1 MTIFYNISP
10 KRTKYEELVSSRST
24 FESLQ
29 NERNCDVAIIGGGF
43 TGLSAAYNLAKAD
56 INTILIDAGK
66 FGDAASGRNGGQIG
80 VGHRRWVGDLE
91 KIYGCDVTK
100 NLLNLWH
107 EAKTYFQQL
116 LDNGDYNKGHI
127 SSIHKASLINSYREN
142 INDMERYGYNS
153 LRFLQKKE
161 LYEKLG
167 SRRYKAGI
175 YDSDTGHV
183 NPLKAVIKL
192 VKLAQDAG
200 AHLFEN
206 TLANNIEKKQ
216 NLFHITTKTGI
227 IKASKIL
234 IASNGYNSA
243 DISGL
248 GGVFCQLRK
257 YIFPIYSYIAATIA
271 LKDEFKVLPGN
282 ESVDDSRF
290 AVRYFRKE
298 ADNSLIF
305 GGAETYYGAPLSRI
319 RAKVYRQIIEVYPQL
334 KKIKLT
340 HGWGGIVA
348 ITRQRMPYVK
358 ELYPGVTYCGGYS
371 GHGLCLAPFLGKLY
385 ADAIISTEKTKDKF
399 AVFKD
404 LKSEQFLGG
413 RYMTIPALF
422 LALSWYAFLDK
433 F

>member
-10 KRTKYEELVSSRST
+10 KKTKYEELVGVRQI
-24 FESLQ
+24 FEPLRG
-29 NERNCDVAIIGGGF
+29 EHNCDIAIIGGGF

-80 VGHRRWVGDLE
+80 VGHRRWVSDLE
-91 KIYGCDVTK
+91 KIYGYDTTK
-100 NLLNLWH
+100 NLLSLWY
-107 EAKTYFQQL
+107 EAKTYFHQL
-116 LDNGDYNKGHI
+116 LDKDDYNKGHI
-127 SSIHKASLINSYREN
+127 SAIHKPSLINSYREN

-167 SRRYKAGI
+167 SRRYKAGV

-183 NPLKAVIKL
+183 NPLKAVLKL

-206 TLANNIEKKQ
+206 TSAINIEKNA
-216 NLFHITTKTGI
+216 NLFYIKTTTGT

-234 IASNGYNSA
+234 IATNGYNIA

-248 GGVFCQLRK
+248 GGVFDQLKK

-271 LKDEFKVLPGN
+271 LKDEFRVLPDN

-298 ADNSLIF
+298 KDGSLIF

-319 RAKVYRQIIEVYPQL
+319 RAKVYKQIIEVYPQL
-334 KKIKLT
+334 KRIKLT
-340 HGWGGIVA
+340 HGWGGVVA

-385 ADAIISTEKTKDKF
+385 ADTILFNEQTKNKF
-399 AVFKD
+399 TQFKD